1 MPTLTPFAA
10 LRADLLRPRAWVLV
24 AASALC
30 LGAQAQVV
38 RCTDA
43 RTGQVTYT
51 DGACTPGA
59 AAREVAPRKS
69 AEDILQERQQAAQA
83 LEQKQQRLQTEA
95 LAAQRD
101 AAREAQ
107 RQYDSA
113 QSGAAGRPAPQDY
126 ARSAAC
132 AQSRRNLDVV
142 ASSNTLTP
150 PERRARLD
158 AAQRQMDLD
167 CLGPEGYAA
176 VERARAA
183 QPRTVVVQPPPQYP
197 QQRPPPPPQLTH
209 CTEFRCTDTQ
219 GRSYPRAGP
228 GRLPG
233 PQGTCRSA
241 GGQAPC

>member
-59 AAREVAPRKS
+59 AAREVEPRKS

-107 RQYDSA
+107 RQYDNA
-113 QSGAAGRPAPQDY
+113 
-126 ARSAAC
+126 
-132 AQSRRNLDVV
+132 
-142 ASSNTLTP
+142 
-150 PERRARLD
+150 
-158 AAQRQMDLD
+158 
-167 CLGPEGYAA
+167 
-176 VERARAA
+176 
-183 QPRTVVVQPPPQYP
+183 
-197 QQRPPPPPQLTH
+197 
-209 CTEFRCTDTQ
+209 
-219 GRSYPRAGP
+219 
-228 GRLPG
+228 
-233 PQGTCRSA
+233 
-241 GGQAPC
+241 